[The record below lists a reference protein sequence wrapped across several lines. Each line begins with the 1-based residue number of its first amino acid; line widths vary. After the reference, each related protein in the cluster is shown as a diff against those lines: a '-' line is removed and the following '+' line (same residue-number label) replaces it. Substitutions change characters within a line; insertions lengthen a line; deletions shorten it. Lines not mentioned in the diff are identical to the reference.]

1 MAAAT
6 MDRTATTIMK
16 TNSLFESTDELCQMS
31 REVQRTRT
39 ATVTKDGRLVPRRPD
54 STTVSPRGADMTFSC
69 CRSESQWPR
78 TIQCQTIKQKN

>member
-6 MDRTATTIMK
+6 VD
-16 TNSLFESTDELCQMS
+16 LTDELCQMS

-39 ATVTKDGRLVPRRPD
+39 ATVTRDRRLVRRRRD

-69 CRSESQWPR
+69 CRQDLRYCSNADRQ
-78 TIQCQTIKQKN
+78 